1 MKDQAV
7 PVIQDPL
14 KAHFTPRQITI
25 LQLIATGKTD
35 REIAQ
40 LLTIGERTVRNNLNN
55 IYAKL
60 GVQTRIE
67 AVAQSIRLKLIA

>member
-1 MKDQAV
+1 MKDRSV

-35 REIAQ
+35 REIAK
-40 LLTIGERTVRNNLNN
+40 LLTIGERTVRNDLNI